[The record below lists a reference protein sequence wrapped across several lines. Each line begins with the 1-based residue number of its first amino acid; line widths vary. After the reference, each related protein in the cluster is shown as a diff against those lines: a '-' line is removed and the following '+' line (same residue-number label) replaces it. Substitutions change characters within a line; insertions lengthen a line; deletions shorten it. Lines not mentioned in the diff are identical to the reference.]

1 MCYNTSI
8 GKQKGNKVLKKWRYY
23 MFDVGEFVVFGSDG
37 VCQIESVGAIDM
49 EGISKE
55 KLFYTLIPVGKS
67 GNGKI
72 FAPVDGKKVTIRRV
86 VSREEADKLIDD
98 ISAIKKLDITDEKK
112 REERY
117 KQVIQHCDLREVVQ
131 LIKEI
136 NDRRKMR
143 DAIGKKLTAIDERY
157 FIMAENCLYSELS
170 LPLEMEKSQIR
181 DYISSKCSKD

>member
-1 MCYNTSI
+1 
-8 GKQKGNKVLKKWRYY
+8 

-37 VCQIESVGAIDM
+37 VCQVESVGSLDM
-49 EGISKE
+49 DGISKE

-86 VSREEADKLIDD
+86 VSREEANKLIDE
-98 ISAIKKLDITDEKK
+98 IKGIGKLDITDEKK

-136 NDRRKMR
+136 HFRKEMR

-157 FIMAENCLYSELS
+157 YIMAENCLCSELS
-170 LPLEMEKSQIR
+170 LPLEMEKSEIK
-181 DYISSKCSKD
+181 DFIISRCKSA